1 MDEFN
6 QVSGTGARLQE
17 WLNHLQRNTRLN
29 PYQSQETGTSVQ
41 QAIVQRSQPNQPV
54 QQVQPISGS
63 TGKAN
68 QVASQSQNRFTS
80 RDSATISADAR
91 LLAANKSS
99 TIVGAGSQT
108 DDRSSSP
115 IGTPEGA
122 RLQVEAT
129 RRAML
134 EQVNRAVEA
143 QGNLAP
149 TTLLR
154 LMR

>member
-17 WLNHLQRNTRLN
+17 WLNHLQRNPRLN
-29 PYQSQETGTSVQ
+29 PYQSHETGTNVQ
-41 QAIVQRSQPNQPV
+41 QVIVQRTQPNQPL
-54 QQVQPISGS
+54 QQVQPIQGS

-68 QVASQSQNRFTS
+68 QAAAQSQNRSTS
-80 RDSATISADAR
+80 RDSATISTDAR
-91 LLAANKSS
+91 LLAANKLS
-99 TIVGAGSQT
+99 TVMGTGSQT

-115 IGTPEGA
+115 IGTPEAA

-143 QGNLAP
+143 QGNIAP